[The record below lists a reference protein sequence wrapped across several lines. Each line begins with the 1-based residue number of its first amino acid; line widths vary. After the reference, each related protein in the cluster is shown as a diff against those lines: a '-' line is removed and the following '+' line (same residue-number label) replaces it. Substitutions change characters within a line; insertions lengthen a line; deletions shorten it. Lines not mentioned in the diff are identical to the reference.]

1 MIEEREV
8 GRFGEDVSD
17 VRERV
22 WAFRRGRTGEK
33 GRAQGNP
40 MRLRVGMVRIVDENS
55 GREKAAIREWRF
67 RNCFRAEVEQ
77 FWVMTT
83 LVAEEGMEPSSQSLA
98 VPRIWGYGL
107 MACLYSCHIPCQ
119 LAVLHPCV

>member
-1 MIEEREV
+1 MTEEREA

-17 VRERV
+17 VREGV

-33 GRAQGNP
+33 GRVQGNP
-40 MRLRVGMVRIVDENS
+40 MRLKVGIVRTVDENS

-67 RNCFRAEVEQ
+67 RNCFRTEVEQ

-83 LVAEEGMEPSSQSLA
+83 LVAE
-98 VPRIWGYGL
+98 
-107 MACLYSCHIPCQ
+107 
-119 LAVLHPCV
+119 